1 MGLTSLSHMIVNKEL
16 EVRLGAVKRFLNAE
30 MTNCKVG
37 KTAMMTIAEVG
48 RYQDS
53 IHELERRGLRHLN
66 DMDMIKMTRV
76 LTSVEARMSL
86 SKN

>member
-1 MGLTSLSHMIVNKEL
+1 MGLIYTHHMTVNKEL
-16 EVRLGAVKRFLNAE
+16 EVRLSAVKRFLNAE

-37 KTAMMTIAEVG
+37 KNGTMSISEVG
-48 RYQDS
+48 RFQDS
-53 IHELERRGLRHLN
+53 IHELERRGLRHMN

-76 LTSVEARMSL
+76 LTSVEARMNM